1 MQLLSLKRHGLT
13 KTTINLETKTRAYE
27 WFRKRGMD
35 IYDYQ
40 DDTITTTKIEDGDKI
55 LWAISPNGGKTE
67 MSICFI
73 DLYLQDNPTHKVL
86 VLTHNTKVLQKNY
99 YERILNNNPTFTH
112 QEVTANNDVDFNK
125 QVIVSLPST
134 LNKRKLP
141 KFDLVVVD
149 EAHQM
154 YESDFTSDEKSMVKK
169 IIKRC
174 GIEKELLLTG
184 TPSYF
189 IRQNQKAKREI
200 YKLMSVP
207 MSKIYEVGNCSDV
220 IVEMATSSYFI
231 TDGDYIR
238 DEIKESFDFG
248 KKETYSTLKDVNEK
262 IYFRITSRLRNSKY
276 FSNKE
281 LLKPITSPI
290 DWDIFRK
297 ELGKTLIACRNQKQ
311 AKRTAEY
318 YKSKGIDVALSIS
331 DVDIDNLEIQRF
343 QDDENCKILIVVG
356 RGILGFSEK
365 RIVNVIDMSMTKN
378 IDKMFQLFCRT
389 PRKFDGLDKLFI
401 KVVPSDREPHFRLRL
416 TGMLCLM
423 HEEWFTKFNGQN
435 FLELDVPA
443 KKKNGGKTKGVGG
456 KSNGKPKREPFPMLG
471 LPVMSL
477 LKDLYT
483 KRDELLS
490 PVCWST
496 VGTIMRELNAEV
508 GKRGN
513 ITLEVIEDLY
523 SLFKDKTFKEMNVVG
538 NSHIIEKARKL
549 GLHDSLMKKNNI
561 KQDKYFGE
569 KDYSVL
575 LDCKNNKEAQE
586 KYNAELQSL
595 WKTKDNDLIQKY
607 VGHFEKER
615 VNGYSEEMLDNFF
628 NSLSLDEFPKSISKV
643 NCERKGLKYDKEFNG
658 LYRAVFHRNV
668 DLYYSK
674 ILEKWG
680 NKVPMLFLKEEDKIK
695 RIESEMEL
703 CKIDGEYNYKFWYDN
718 YKSSHQ
724 GVLKRNKRL
733 DLIEKFNKT
742 KKHSR
747 QFTKEDLIEKLN
759 PFKGM
764 VPQRFRDEHPT
775 ECQWLYDRP
784 ELKSELFT
792 LCGLIED
799 PKWTKRKNSNINE
812 KTIKEIKKLL
822 NKGYTHRVLAKKF
835 NTSTNTISKIKNK

>member
-1 MQLLSLKRHGLT
+1 MQTLLSKKHGLT
-13 KTTINLETKTRAYE
+13 KTTISLKNVTGANE
-27 WFRKRGMD
+27 WFKKRGMD

-40 DDTITTTKIEDGDKI
+40 DDTITHTQINVGDKV

-86 VLTHNTKVLQKNY
+86 VLTHNTKVLRDNY
-99 YERILNNNPTFTH
+99 YQRILDKNPTFTH

-125 QVIVSLPST
+125 QVIVSIPST

-141 KFDLVVVD
+141 EFDLVVVD
-149 EAHQM
+149 EAHQFYM
-154 YESDFTSDEKSMVKK
+154 SNDNPKMIKN

-174 GIEKELLLTG
+174 KIEKELLLTG
-184 TPSYF
+184 TPSPF
-189 IRQNQKAKREI
+189 IKENQKNKKEI
-200 YKLMSVP
+200 YKMFSVP

-238 DEIKESFDFG
+238 DEIKESFNFG
-248 KKETYSTLKDVNEK
+248 KKETYSTLNDVNEK
-262 IYFRITSRLRNSKY
+262 IYFRITSRLRSSKY

-281 LLKPITSPI
+281 LLKPITTPI
-290 DWDIFRK
+290 DWDVFRK

-331 DVDIDNLEIQRF
+331 DVDIDNLEIQRY
-343 QDDENCKILIVVG
+343 QEEDNCKILIVVG

-365 RIVNVIDMSMTKN
+365 RIVNVIDLSMTKN

-389 PRKFDGLDKLFI
+389 TRKFDGSDKLFV

-416 TGMLCLM
+416 IGMLCLM

-443 KKKNGGKTKGVGG
+443 KKKGSGKSQSVGG

-496 VGTIMRELNAEV
+496 VGTIMRDLNVEV
-508 GKRGN
+508 SKRGN

-523 SLFKDKTFKEMNVVG
+523 SSFKNKSFKEMNISG
-538 NSHIIEKARKL
+538 NSHIIGKAREL
-549 GLHDSLMKKNNI
+549 NVHYDLMQKYNI
-561 KQDKYFGE
+561 KQDKYFGD

-575 LDCKNNKEAQE
+575 LTCKNNTEAQG
-586 KYNAELQSL
+586 KCNAELQAL
-595 WKTKDNDLIQKY
+595 LKTKDNILIKQY
-607 VGHFEKER
+607 TGHFIQLKIKK
-615 VNGYSEEMLDNFF
+615 YSNEVLNQFF
-628 NSLSLDEFPKSISKV
+628 NSLSSDKYP
-643 NCERKGLKYDKEFNG
+643 NGQKGNKEFNG
-658 LYRAVFHRNV
+658 KYRAIFNRGK
-668 DLYYSK
+668 DEWYGK
-674 ILEKWG
+674 ILEKWKD
-680 NKVPMLFLKEEDKIK
+680 KVPMLFLKEEDKIE
-695 RIESEMEL
+695 RIISEMEL
-703 CKIDGEYNYKFWYDN
+703 CKVDGKYNYSFWYKN

-724 GVLKRNKRL
+724 GILERNDRL
-733 DLIEKFNKT
+733 DLIERFNETKT
-742 KKHSR
+742 KFRNFS
-747 QFTKEDLIEKLN
+747 ENELVKLLK
-759 PFKGM
+759 PFKGKM
-764 VPQRFRDEHPT
+764 WSDFRKEHPSM
-775 ECQWLYDRP
+775 WSYINDRTD
-784 ELKSELFT
+784 LKDKLF
-792 LCGLIED
+792 LKCGLIEH
-799 PKWTKRKNSNINE
+799 PIWIKRKQN
-812 KTIKEIKKLL
+812 KL
-822 NKGYTHRVLAKKF
+822 K
-835 NTSTNTISKIKNK
+835 